1 MHAHR
6 QHASVAPWQGKTADQ
21 IILDVERMLKGD
33 QYKITP
39 EVDLQT
45 MITPMNYIPK

>member
-21 IILDVERMLKGD
+21 IILDVERMLKATWD
-33 QYKITP
+33 QYRLTP
-39 EVDLQT
+39 EVDLQAIIAR
-45 MITPMNYIPK
+45 MPR